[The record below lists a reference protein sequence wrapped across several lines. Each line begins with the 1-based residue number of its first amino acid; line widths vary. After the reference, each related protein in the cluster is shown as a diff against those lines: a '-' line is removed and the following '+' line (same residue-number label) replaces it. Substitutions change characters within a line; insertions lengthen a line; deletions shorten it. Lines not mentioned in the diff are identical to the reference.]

1 MFHTPSW
8 DKKKKKITFKRK
20 PLSRTLFIQTA
31 PLWKVNNSDFNTA
44 PDPYLLR
51 SALPVLLWDRD
62 CNCSFPHS
70 LSFFLPNPDVEYLYT
85 ITTEVQWGK
94 LCLLQDKYCNSRK
107 SSLYER
113 GKYLSITKNI
123 MLKPPHHRFRK

>member
-1 MFHTPSW
+1 MFHIPSW

-51 SALPVLLWDRD
+51 SALPVLL
-62 CNCSFPHS
+62 
-70 LSFFLPNPDVEYLYT
+70 
-85 ITTEVQWGK
+85 
-94 LCLLQDKYCNSRK
+94 
-107 SSLYER
+107 
-113 GKYLSITKNI
+113 
-123 MLKPPHHRFRK
+123 